1 MAKSLPL
8 ARQNADNIHIV
19 MMCPNPTMKLTEYF
33 TAFLMLISCQWASGD
48 VIYLPDQVTPV
59 LRIEGQI
66 LKRDV
71 KDFESAL
78 EHLKLTGKKL
88 HMNAVQLNSTGGMWY
103 VGRTIGRLIRREKL
117 NTFVAPES
125 ECSSACV
132 ALLIGGVDRMAYGK
146 VRVHRINLLRGE
158 FSSEDLGEMLPQMD
172 KEFAAYIKEMG
183 VSTLL
188 AEASLHT
195 PTWSLRT
202 LTKDEK
208 AHWGVHGTERVFEEE
223 VIKMNAAKLN
233 ISAVELADQY
243 EQHFSVCDQ
252 VASRFEMTPHQCVME
267 KATVPPAKTKEDRH

>member
-1 MAKSLPL
+1 MSAYSFRVV
-8 ARQNADNIHIV
+8 AMTR
-19 MMCPNPTMKLTEYF
+19 YF
-33 TAFLMLISCQWASGD
+33 TAFLMLVICQLASAE
-48 VIYLPDQVTPV
+48 VIYLPDQSTPV
-59 LRIEGQI
+59 LRIEGEV
-66 LKRDV
+66 LTKDV

-78 EHLKLTGKKL
+78 DHLKLTGKKL

-103 VGRTIGRLIRREKL
+103 VGRTIGRLIRRAKL

-132 ALLIGGVDRMAYGK
+132 ALLIGGLDRMAYGK

-158 FSSEDLGEMLPQMD
+158 LSSEDLGEILPQMD

-183 VSTLL
+183 ISTLL

-208 AHWGVHGTERVFEEE
+208 THWGVHGTERVFEEE
-223 VIKMNAAKLN
+223 LIAINAAKLN
-233 ISAVELADQY
+233 ITAVELADRY
-243 EQHFSVCDQ
+243 EQYFPVCDQ
-252 VASRFEMTPHQCVME
+252 VASRFEMTLHQCVME
-267 KATVPPAKTKEDRH
+267 KGRTAKE

>member
-1 MAKSLPL
+1 MKSINYL
-8 ARQNADNIHIV
+8 
-19 MMCPNPTMKLTEYF
+19 
-33 TAFLMLISCQWASGD
+33 AFLLVLITCQWASGD
-48 VIYLPDQVTPV
+48 VIYLPNQVTPV
-59 LRIEGQI
+59 LRIEGEV
-66 LKRDV
+66 LKKDV

-208 AHWGVHGTERVFEEE
+208 AHWGLHGTERVFEEE
-223 VIKMNAAKLN
+223 LIAMNAAKLN
-233 ISAVELADQY
+233 ITAVELADRY
-243 EQHFSVCDQ
+243 EQHFPMCDQ
-252 VASRFEMTPHQCVME
+252 VASRFEMTIHQCVLE
-267 KATVPPAKTKEDRH
+267 KARTVKAD